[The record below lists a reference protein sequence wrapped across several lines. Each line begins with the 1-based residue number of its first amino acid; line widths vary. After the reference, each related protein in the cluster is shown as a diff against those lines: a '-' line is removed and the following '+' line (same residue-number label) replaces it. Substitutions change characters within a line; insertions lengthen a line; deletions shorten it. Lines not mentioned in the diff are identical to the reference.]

1 MINLNSKDQYDDSS
15 EAYSLQYID
24 VIRLAQRSGPI
35 SMKLLMRTRKFIGVI
50 SIGRLI
56 LYREDKSNI
65 HEKIYDTDIKLQGQ
79 DRKVDVNPD
88 SKNDKRLNLT
98 VVSEVDGKRK
108 YETYEVR
115 VIFLLTCLNMIS
127 HNSNNSIIISSNA
140 CVK

>member
-1 MINLNSKDQYDDSS
+1 
-15 EAYSLQYID
+15 
-24 VIRLAQRSGPI
+24 
-35 SMKLLMRTRKFIGVI
+35 MKLLMRTRKFIGVI

-98 VVSEVDGKRK
+98 IVSEVDGKRK

-127 HNSNNSIIISSNA
+127 HNSNFLYDYFLKIVS
-140 CVK
+140 

>member
-1 MINLNSKDQYDDSS
+1 
-15 EAYSLQYID
+15 
-24 VIRLAQRSGPI
+24 
-35 SMKLLMRTRKFIGVI
+35 MKLLMRTRKFIGVI

-65 HEKIYDTDIKLQGQ
+65 HEKIYDTDIKLQGE

-98 VVSEVDGKRK
+98 IVSEVDGKRK

-115 VIFLLTCLNMIS
+115 IILTTKIVSQKLYFLASCFNHLMRILNPCIHS
-127 HNSNNSIIISSNA
+127 T
-140 CVK
+140 V

>member
-1 MINLNSKDQYDDSS
+1 
-15 EAYSLQYID
+15 
-24 VIRLAQRSGPI
+24 
-35 SMKLLMRTRKFIGVI
+35 MKFLMRTRKFIGVI

-65 HEKIYDTDIKLQGQ
+65 HEKIYDTYIKLQGE

-98 VVSEVDGKRK
+98 IVSEVDGKRK

-115 VIFLLTCLNMIS
+115 IILTTKNGIPKTLFLKN
-127 HNSNNSIIISSNA
+127 H
-140 CVK
+140 V